1 MVKIIVRYWLILAVI
16 VTGLSWLIYGVVQK
30 DIRQGA
36 DDPQIQLAEDGA
48 ARLAGGQSIQEV
60 VPIEKVDIA
69 KSLAPYIIV
78 FDSSGKPVA
87 SSALLDGQVP
97 TIPAGVFDAV
107 RQNGED
113 RISWQPRYGVRSAVV
128 VTQFKGANSG
138 FVLAGRSLREVEKRE
153 DSMQQ
158 IVFVGWIGIL
168 LISLLATVILFRV
181 AALLFREDA
190 RERAEG

>member
-87 SSALLDGQVP
+87 SSALLDGQIP

-153 DSMQQ
+153 ASMQQ